1 MDSLLKLE
9 PLLREALCEDLGD
22 GDITTEAVIGGRKML
37 SGRDAF
43 AQVVARDV
51 LILAGWPVF
60 SRVFQLLGDAVS
72 EQENREGDL
81 VQPGVIGTIQADA
94 SVLLGAERVALNLF
108 QRTCGIATL
117 TRKIV
122 DLVAHTGAQIMDTR
136 KTMPLWRTLDKYAVR
151 IGGGVNHRWSLGD
164 AILIKEN
171 HIAMAGGV
179 EKAVSAALQHS
190 PHLGRVEVEVETLA
204 QLQEALSAGAE
215 IILLDNM
222 SPARVR
228 RAVKVAAGICSL
240 EVSGG
245 ITLDNVVDYAE
256 TGVDFISI
264 GALTHSPPA
273 SDISLRFSK

>member
-22 GDITTEAVIGGRKML
+22 GDITTEAVVGGRKML

>member
-22 GDITTEAVIGGRKML
+22 GDITTEAVVGGRKML

-204 QLQEALSAGAE
+204 QLHEALSAGAE